1 MAEDERAAG
10 DSIPSNCV
18 RIEVHVA
25 ELKQLFNAM
34 DPSPFRERDLYPNA
48 EEFIVGWARESP
60 RDAPLALLV
69 RLNRGAG
76 PPGEPAALR
85 EAIRDFFSQRARVTR
100 RRLRELF
107 RRGRI
112 SLLIGLVALTALTF
126 LGDLIAKS
134 MPGHVG
140 DLLHESLSIGG
151 WVAMWRPMEVF
162 LYDWWPVRAE
172 ARLYDRL
179 SAMPV
184 RIAYTDATKPEA
196 WRTDWPAVAPSEK
209 TPPEPAT
216 SGGAVN
222 DLLGQKASRVSG

>member
-1 MAEDERAAG
+1 MSEAERTAG
-10 DSIPSNCV
+10 DPIASGCV

-34 DPSPFRERDLYPNA
+34 DPSPFRERDLDPNA
-48 EEFIVGWARESP
+48 EEFIVGWAREAP

-69 RLNRGAG
+69 RVNRGAG

-85 EAIRDFFSQRARVTR
+85 QAVGDYFSLRARATR

-112 SLLIGLVALTALTF
+112 SLLIGLLALAVLTS
-126 LGDLIAKS
+126 LGDFIARA
-134 MPGHVG
+134 MPGHVA

-162 LYDWWPVRAE
+162 LYDWWPIRAE

-179 SAMPV
+179 SGMPV
-184 RIAYTDATKPEA
+184 RIAYADVTKPDA
-196 WRTDWPAVAPSEK
+196 WRTDWPAVPPNNK
-209 TPPEPAT
+209 TSREP
-216 SGGAVN
+216 G
-222 DLLGQKASRVSG
+222 